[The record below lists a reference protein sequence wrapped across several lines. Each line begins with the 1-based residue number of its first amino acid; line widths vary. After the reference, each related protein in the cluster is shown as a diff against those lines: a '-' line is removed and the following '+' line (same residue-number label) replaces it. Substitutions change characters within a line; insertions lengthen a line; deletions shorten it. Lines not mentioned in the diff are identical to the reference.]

1 MTDVEHKLQL
11 LKRMQHDAVVVELR
25 ALQNLRSAKS
35 RQEHIIQHH
44 VSRLVD
50 LLLDMEVLNDED
62 AERLQ

>member
-1 MTDVEHKLQL
+1 
-11 LKRMQHDAVVVELR
+11 MQHDAVVVELR